1 MNNAGFNRDGS
12 SPQSITNVITAEI
25 EAARSLALG
34 CQIIS
39 SLDRKAYERWAWEAW
54 SKVGA
59 SFITSP
65 PDRLGFIRDD
75 EFMVIPPHILGN
87 LIPSYLLWQADTLE
101 RSAVDWIDTEP
112 ILLLNHYPVED
123 SEQSTTAFSL
133 LFNR

>member
-1 MNNAGFNRDGS
+1 MLD
-12 SPQSITNVITAEI
+12 SIETDQVRNIITAEI

-34 CQIIS
+34 SQIIS

-75 EFMVIPPHILGN
+75 EFMVIVAVLGN
-87 LIPSYLLWQADTLE
+87 LIPSYLLWQADTLG
-101 RSAVDWIDTEP
+101 RRDDDWIDMALTLQL
-112 ILLLNHYPVED
+112 IRYPVVD
-123 SEQSTTAFSL
+123 SGQSTTVFSL
-133 LFNR
+133 LCNQ

>member
-87 LIPSYLLWQADTLE
+87 LIPSYLLWQADTLG
-101 RSAVDWIDTEP
+101 RRDDDWIDMALTLQL
-112 ILLLNHYPVED
+112 IRYPVVD
-123 SEQSTTAFSL
+123 SGQSTTVFSL
-133 LFNR
+133 LCSQ